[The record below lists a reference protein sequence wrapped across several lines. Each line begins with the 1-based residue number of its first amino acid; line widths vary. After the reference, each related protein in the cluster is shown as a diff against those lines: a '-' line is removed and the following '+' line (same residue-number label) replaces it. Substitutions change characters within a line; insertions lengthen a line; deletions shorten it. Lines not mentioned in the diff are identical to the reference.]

1 MAQRTAQLTGD
12 KSLRKSTVNA
22 NIMFTLLEAES
33 VCFPSEAA
41 GNVEFAKMIRH
52 SLPLF
57 GTQVMCAFF
66 RNIRAKAHL
75 LGTKVW
81 PPTDFVPMMYT
92 FFDLISMVFDTVD
105 RCQNC
110 HEPDHPGTCP
120 YFPTTIEPDPAFA
133 GIAAPRGGKRKA
145 GRVSFQTPP
154 AATHAPL
161 RRRARNTGR
170 SQRSPQQQQQQKRTP
185 PPPPSTPPPA
195 RCNQGKQCP
204 NQLNGCKYSH

>member
-1 MAQRTAQLTGD
+1 
-12 KSLRKSTVNA
+12 
-22 NIMFTLLEAES
+22 MFTLLEAES
-33 VCFPSEAA
+33 ACFPDDAA
-41 GNVEFAKMIRH
+41 GNAEFAKLIKH

-57 GTQVMCAFF
+57 GTIVTCTFF
-66 RNIRAKAHL
+66 RNIRTKAQL

-92 FFDLISMVFDTVD
+92 FFDLISMVFDTVE

-110 HEPDHPGTCP
+110 HEPDHPGACP

-133 GIAAPRGGKRKA
+133 GTTAPKGGKRKL

-154 AATHAPL
+154 ATP
-161 RRRARNTGR
+161 RSPSPGRARNTGR
-170 SQRSPQQQQQQKRTP
+170 SQRSPQHQKRTP

-195 RCNQGKQCP
+195 RCNLGKQCP